1 MMLPSMLSVLGTA
14 AAAYYLGDLMEMETV
29 ANESIVRELEKI
41 IVLNTDSA
49 GDVTLREVIRG
60 IETLGN
66 KLQTEIAVARTQAR
80 RARKFEI
87 QALKL
92 SEAEGTMAALRRE
105 NEALKTKLAAAEVEL
120 SILTVWRERADAGR
134 RRRQKKGAR

>member
-14 AAAYYLGDLMEMETV
+14 AAAYYLGDFMEMETV
-29 ANESIVRELEKI
+29 ANESLVRELEKI

-66 KLQTEIAVARTQAR
+66 KLQTEIAIARTQAR

-105 NEALKTKLAAAEVEL
+105 NEALKTKLAGAEAEL
-120 SILTVWRERADAGR
+120 AMRADAGR
-134 RRRQKKGAR
+134 RRRQKKGA

>member
-1 MMLPSMLSVLGTA
+1 
-14 AAAYYLGDLMEMETV
+14 METV
-29 ANESIVRELEKI
+29 ANESLVRELEKI